1 MELLTEQVRGHLR
14 SEEAKV
20 IERIEGHYEAL
31 EVPYGVVY
39 KWYSGSVLAI
49 CQCGKPL
56 ALAWLTT
63 TCSECGADHERMV
76 QEELEGECSEDETL
90 HPWRY
95 ANREGVEAPCEE
107 VFTKELGEL
116 SD

>member
-1 MELLTEQVRGHLR
+1 MELLTEQQ
-14 SEEAKV
+14 AKV
-20 IERIEGHYEAL
+20 IERIEGGYEAL

-39 KWYSGSVLAI
+39 KWYSGCVLAV
-49 CQCGKPL
+49 CGCGKPL
-56 ALAWLTT
+56 VLTCSLT

-76 QEELEGECSEDETL
+76 QEELDGEYSEDKTL

-95 ANREGVEAPCEE
+95 AKREGVGSPCEE
-107 VFTKELGEL
+107 VFTKELEEL